1 LFGVGLNLR
10 YFLGMSESNISDDQ
24 NERIG
29 VWLEFCYNNK
39 IQYKSE
45 GYSDLLERMED
56 EESVVKDTVVNT
68 LIETVNLHQF

>member
-1 LFGVGLNLR
+1 
-10 YFLGMSESNISDDQ
+10 MSESNISDDQ
-24 NERIG
+24 NDQIG

-39 IQYKSE
+39 IQYQSE

-56 EESVVKDTVVNT
+56 EDPVVRDSVINT

>member
-1 LFGVGLNLR
+1 MR

-24 NERIG
+24 NDQIG

-39 IQYKSE
+39 IQYQSE

-56 EESVVKDTVVNT
+56 EDPVVRDSVINT